1 MFSHF
6 FLHLFICKVITL
18 KINALQMNKMKN
30 IIRSLLHDTNFHAK
44 RGEKDSYFGAVNDQS
59 H

>member
-1 MFSHF
+1 
-6 FLHLFICKVITL
+6 
-18 KINALQMNKMKN
+18 MNKMKN
-30 IIRSLLHDTNFHAK
+30 IIQSLLHDTNFHAK

>member
-1 MFSHF
+1 
-6 FLHLFICKVITL
+6 
-18 KINALQMNKMKN
+18 MNKMKN